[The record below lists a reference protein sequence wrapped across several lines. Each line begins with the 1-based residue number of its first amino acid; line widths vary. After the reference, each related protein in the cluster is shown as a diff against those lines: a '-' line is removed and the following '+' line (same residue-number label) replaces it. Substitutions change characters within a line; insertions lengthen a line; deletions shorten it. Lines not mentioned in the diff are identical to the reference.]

1 MTARHW
7 ARAAALAAL
16 ALAAVSGA
24 AAQTTLVSEG
34 FEGAFP
40 GAWSTGDS
48 NSADG
53 IVTWKDEYTTFGS
66 VPAHTGYWKGYCAGI
81 SNGVPVSVAGYA
93 NNMQAYMS
101 RTINLSG
108 YTGANL
114 GFWYDIPSIETP
126 YDHFRVY
133 MDATL
138 LFDAD
143 AATAGWQFLALPLN
157 AYLGGAHTLRFE
169 FDSDFSVTY
178 EGAYLDDIQVDAAN
192 QPFTQSL
199 LSLTNANYSGY
210 VLDSDTFLGRSNIQ
224 AQAIFSVENFT
235 GANALYTN
243 ILSFRLI
250 NASNGVPHPIYD
262 FGNTT
267 TNSGYTYDITNV
279 LLLAAGTNVTVTNVA
294 YLRPAAWMSQFTPF
308 YLECRMLTNGVVAQT
323 LTTAP
328 TNYYHFTNTVSG
340 DAAFNV
346 LLNLTNS
353 AWSRTYAV
361 RTVPGQNTFQVN
373 VGYEVRRW
381 DDFNA
386 AQAATNIPVVFNY
399 TLRDSAGNVVPLAS
413 DSQTFY
419 DSVWN
424 YAYVFIFQVPSFQAA
439 SHTLDI
445 QPLSQLD
452 SVSQTYYLTV
462 TISHTNDPVT
472 GQVITANTQLTP
484 TNELLH
490 FDGNLIFGGIGTTMS
505 ALGAPPPPAN
515 PPSGGVIPTTLSG
528 AGGYVTA
535 KTDHTYSGAGP
546 LSVNLETNG
555 DAAVA
560 AGTVLLNAPSPDSDT
575 LAGVRFQ
582 RGPVTLSSSGAS
594 ADVTAILPTGF
605 GYRLGDVSNLVVS
618 AFLPFTGVPLT
629 SLLSPANNLTYLPG
643 TTIYAAEE
651 DKPVW
656 LVSDRIVW
664 LVNSGT
670 FGVPPTGPGATYVR
684 A

>member
-1 MTARHW
+1 
-7 ARAAALAAL
+7 
-16 ALAAVSGA
+16 
-24 AAQTTLVSEG
+24 
-34 FEGAFP
+34 
-40 GAWSTGDS
+40 
-48 NSADG
+48 
-53 IVTWKDEYTTFGS
+53 
-66 VPAHTGYWKGYCAGI
+66 
-81 SNGVPVSVAGYA
+81 
-93 NNMQAYMS
+93 
-101 RTINLSG
+101 
-108 YTGANL
+108 
-114 GFWYDIPSIETP
+114 
-126 YDHFRVY
+126 
-133 MDATL
+133 
-138 LFDAD
+138 
-143 AATAGWQFLALPLN
+143 
-157 AYLGGAHTLRFE
+157 
-169 FDSDFSVTY
+169 
-178 EGAYLDDIQVDAAN
+178 
-192 QPFTQSL
+192 
-199 LSLTNANYSGY
+199 
-210 VLDSDTFLGRSNIQ
+210 
-224 AQAIFSVENFT
+224 
-235 GANALYTN
+235 
-243 ILSFRLI
+243 
-250 NASNGVPHPIYD
+250 
-262 FGNTT
+262 
-267 TNSGYTYDITNV
+267 
-279 LLLAAGTNVTVTNVA
+279 
-294 YLRPAAWMSQFTPF
+294 
-308 YLECRMLTNGVVAQT
+308 
-323 LTTAP
+323 
-328 TNYYHFTNTVSG
+328 
-340 DAAFNV
+340 
-346 LLNLTNS
+346 
-353 AWSRTYAV
+353 
-361 RTVPGQNTFQVN
+361 VPGQNTFQVN

-684 A
+684 AAEFAYLQSVSNLLVDPPDMGDKRSNDKYWLSLNSPLSAPTIRPDFNGNSLLTAAFSFGAGAFRAHFPYDTLVQWSGAGTMKIADDLVVAGASSVLNGATTVAVPYSQDCVDCGSGTNDIATPAITPAGGLFSFTPDGGLMASGPTTATVDLKWGYITSLPDFAQQAFAFTNGVFHMPGVFLRGD